1 LRLFRETDQTKR
13 RRVTDRKTRRHG
25 RGRSNEAGGKG
36 PEVLEDILRR
46 WLKEN
51 SLDTT
56 LGRAQLESCW
66 KDTVGEEV
74 ADRTRIV
81 DLRGGTLVV
90 EVDSAPLLG
99 ELSAYYREEI
109 MSSLR
114 QSEGFPNFQNIR
126 FRAGNFETNT

>member
-1 LRLFRETDQTKR
+1 MRLFRETDQTKR

-25 RGRSNEAGGKG
+25 KGRSNEAGGKG

-66 KDTVGEEV
+66 KDTVGDEV
-74 ADRTRIV
+74 AERTRIV

-90 EVDSAPLLG
+90 EVDSAPPLG
-99 ELSAYYREEI
+99 ELSSYYREEI

>member
-1 LRLFRETDQTKR
+1 MRLFRVADQTKR

-25 RGRSNEAGGKG
+25 KGRSNEAGGKG

>member
-1 LRLFRETDQTKR
+1 LRLRRKPERKKR
-13 RRVTDRKTRRHG
+13 RRVTDRKTRS
-25 RGRSNEAGGKG
+25 RGKSRSSEAGGKG

-56 LGRAQLESCW
+56 LGRAQLEKCW
-66 KDTVGEEV
+66 KDTVGDEV

-126 FRAGNFETNT
+126 FRAGTFEAKT

>member
-1 LRLFRETDQTKR
+1 MKLFREPGQTKR

-56 LGRAQLESCW
+56 LGRAQLENCW

>member
-1 LRLFRETDQTKR
+1 MRLFRETDQTKR

-25 RGRSNEAGGKG
+25 KGRSNEASGKG

-56 LGRAQLESCW
+56 LGRAQLENCW
-66 KDTVGEEV
+66 KDTVGDEV

>member
-1 LRLFRETDQTKR
+1 MRLSRKPERKKR
-13 RRVTDRKTRRHG
+13 RRVTDRKTRS
-25 RGRSNEAGGKG
+25 RGKSRSSEAGGKG

-56 LGRAQLESCW
+56 LGRAQLETCW
-66 KDTVGEEV
+66 KDTVGDEV

-126 FRAGNFETNT
+126 FRAGTFEAKT

>member
-1 LRLFRETDQTKR
+1 M
-13 RRVTDRKTRRHG
+13 TDRKTRC
-25 RGRSNEAGGKG
+25 RGKSRSNEAGGKGPEG

-56 LGRAQLESCW
+56 LGRAQLEKCW
-66 KDTVGEEV
+66 KDTVGDEV
-74 ADRTRIV
+74 AERTRIV

>member
-1 LRLFRETDQTKR
+1 MRLFRVTDQTKR

-25 RGRSNEAGGKG
+25 KGRSNEASGKG

-66 KDTVGEEV
+66 KDTVGDEV

-99 ELSAYYREEI
+99 ELSSYYREEI

>member
-1 LRLFRETDQTKR
+1 M
-13 RRVTDRKTRRHG
+13 TDRKTRCRG
-25 RGRSNEAGGKG
+25 KGRSNEAGGKG

-56 LGRAQLESCW
+56 LGRAQLEKCW
-66 KDTVGEEV
+66 KDTVGDEV
-74 ADRTRIV
+74 AERTRIV

>member
-25 RGRSNEAGGKG
+25 KGRSNEAGGKG
-36 PEVLEDILRR
+36 PEALEDILRR

-66 KDTVGEEV
+66 KDTVGDEV
-74 ADRTRIV
+74 AERTRIV

>member
-1 LRLFRETDQTKR
+1 MRLFRVTDQTKR

-25 RGRSNEAGGKG
+25 KGRSNEASGKG

-66 KDTVGEEV
+66 KDTVGDEV

>member
-1 LRLFRETDQTKR
+1 MRLRRKPERKKR
-13 RRVTDRKTRRHG
+13 RRVTDRKTRS
-25 RGRSNEAGGKG
+25 RGKSRSSEAGGKG

-56 LGRAQLESCW
+56 LGRAQLETCW
-66 KDTVGEEV
+66 KDTVGDEV

-126 FRAGNFETNT
+126 FRAGTFEAKT

>member
-1 LRLFRETDQTKR
+1 M
-13 RRVTDRKTRRHG
+13 TDRKTRS
-25 RGRSNEAGGKG
+25 RGKSSSEAGGKG

-56 LGRAQLESCW
+56 LGRAQLEKCW
-66 KDTVGEEV
+66 KDTVGDEV
-74 ADRTRIV
+74 AERTRIV

>member
-1 LRLFRETDQTKR
+1 MKLFWKPDCNKR
-13 RRVTDRKTRRHG
+13 RRVTNRKTRH
-25 RGRSNEAGGKG
+25 RGKSRSNEAGGKG

-51 SLDTT
+51 SLDTS
-56 LGRAQLESCW
+56 LGRVQLEKCW
-66 KDTVGEEV
+66 KDTVGDEV

-126 FRAGNFETNT
+126 FRAGNFQTNT

>member
-1 LRLFRETDQTKR
+1 MRLFRVTDQTKR
-13 RRVTDRKTRRHG
+13 RSVTDRNTRRHG

>member
-1 LRLFRETDQTKR
+1 MRLRRKPERKKR
-13 RRVTDRKTRRHG
+13 RRVTDRKTRS
-25 RGRSNEAGGKG
+25 RGKSRSSEAGGKG

-56 LGRAQLESCW
+56 LGRAQLERCW
-66 KDTVGEEV
+66 KDTVGDEV
-74 ADRTRIV
+74 AERTRIV

>member
-1 LRLFRETDQTKR
+1 MRLFRETDQTKR

-25 RGRSNEAGGKG
+25 KGRSNEAGGKG

-66 KDTVGEEV
+66 KDTVGDEV
-74 ADRTRIV
+74 AERTRIV

>member
-1 LRLFRETDQTKR
+1 LKLFREPDQTKR

>member
-1 LRLFRETDQTKR
+1 MRLFRETDQTKR

-25 RGRSNEAGGKG
+25 KGRSNEAGGKG
-36 PEVLEDILRR
+36 PEALEDILRR

-66 KDTVGEEV
+66 KDTVGDEV

-99 ELSAYYREEI
+99 ELSSYYREEI

>member
-1 LRLFRETDQTKR
+1 MKLFREPDQTKR

>member
-1 LRLFRETDQTKR
+1 MRLFRETDQAKR

-25 RGRSNEAGGKG
+25 KGRSNEAGGKG

-66 KDTVGEEV
+66 KDTVGDEV
-74 ADRTRIV
+74 AERTRIV

>member
-1 LRLFRETDQTKR
+1 MRLFRETDQTKR

-56 LGRAQLESCW
+56 LGRAQLEKCW
-66 KDTVGEEV
+66 KDTVGDEV

>member
-1 LRLFRETDQTKR
+1 MKLKREESA
-13 RRVTDRKTRRHG
+13 RVTEGKTRRRG
-25 RGRSNEAGGKG
+25 KGRSQKNENRG

-46 WLKEN
+46 WLQEN

-56 LGRAQLESCW
+56 LGRIEIERCW
-66 KDTVGEEV
+66 KDTVGGDIAE
-74 ADRTRIV
+74 RTRIV

-109 MSSLR
+109 MQSLR
-114 QSEGFPNFQNIR
+114 QSEGFPNLLDIR
-126 FRAGNFETNT
+126 FKAGNFETKA

>member
-1 LRLFRETDQTKR
+1 MAERKMR
-13 RRVTDRKTRRHG
+13 R
-25 RGRSNEAGGKG
+25 RGRSRNSAANDKG
-36 PEVLEDILRR
+36 PEVLGTILRR
-46 WLKEN
+46 WLKKN
-51 SLDTT
+51 GLDTS
-56 LGRAQLESCW
+56 LGRAEIDRCW
-66 KDTVGEEV
+66 NDTVGGEIAE
-74 ADRTRIV
+74 RTRVV

-114 QSEGFPNFQNIR
+114 QSEGFPNLQDIR

>member
-1 LRLFRETDQTKR
+1 M
-13 RRVTDRKTRRHG
+13 TDRKTRRHG
-25 RGRSNEAGGKG
+25 KGRSNEAGGKG
-36 PEVLEDILRR
+36 PEGLEDILRR
-46 WLKEN
+46 GLKEN

-66 KDTVGEEV
+66 KDPVGDEV

>member
-1 LRLFRETDQTKR
+1 MRLFRVTDQTKR

-25 RGRSNEAGGKG
+25 KGRSNEAGGKG

-66 KDTVGEEV
+66 KDTVGDEV